1 MKQTYMQP
9 SVEAIEIKVNKLMMT
24 SLQTFDGNSVND
36 QPEEGIPTVNG
47 RESSFDWDD
56 EEY

>member
-1 MKQTYMQP
+1 MKQTYIQP

-24 SLQTFDGNSVND
+24 SLQTFDGNDVKD
-36 QPEEGIPTVNG
+36 QPGEGIPTVNG
-47 RESSFDWDD
+47 RETDFDWDD